1 MTHPTPDGGLLYPET
16 PSQTA
21 GPFLHIGLALDVA
34 GLPPREPEI
43 GREIGTAEAAGEA
56 IEIHGLV
63 IDGNGDPVEDIFVE
77 AWQADAHGV
86 YQTDYRAENAFR
98 GFGRSAPGPS
108 DAGWWVFH
116 TVKPGCVAHPNGQP
130 MAPHINLML
139 FARGINIHL
148 HTRLYF
154 DDEHEANGRC
164 PFFNALPPGR
174 RDTLIARRDPQADT
188 PRYRLEIHLQGPQE
202 TVFFDF

>member
-1 MTHPTPDGGLLYPET
+1 MTRPTRDEGLSYPET

-21 GPFLHIGLALDVA
+21 GPFVHIGLALDVA
-34 GLPPREPEI
+34 GLPPRASEIGPEI
-43 GREIGTAEAAGEA
+43 AAADAAGEA
-56 IEIHGLV
+56 IEIHGRV

-86 YQTDYRAENAFR
+86 YQTDYRAEHAFR
-98 GFGRSAPGPS
+98 GFGRSAPS
-108 DAGWWVFH
+108 ATDDGWWTFY
-116 TVKPGCVAHPNGQP
+116 TVKPGRVAHPGGQP

-154 DDEHEANGRC
+154 DDEHQANAGCR
-164 PFFNALPPGR
+164 FFNALPPSR
-174 RDTLIARRDPQADT
+174 RDTLIARRDTQADT
-188 PRYRLEIHLQGPQE
+188 PRYRFEIHLQGPQE